1 MYHGRSESA
10 PANKR
15 VNADCQ
21 RQLLQLANGELDFV
35 ISDEDMEL
43 LENTEHI
50 KDCGESSF
58 LPVFGGKF

>member
-1 MYHGRSESA
+1 M
-10 PANKR
+10 
-15 VNADCQ
+15 
-21 RQLLQLANGELDFV
+21 ANGELDFV

-50 KDCGESSF
+50 KDCGEISF